1 MSDISLKNIWILK
14 QLFMANM
21 FQVKDNYRNVN
32 VTLTQ
37 TRKQEKKELLSYYWH
52 KNWCLC
58 VMTMKSEFEKRE
70 SLINE

>member
-1 MSDISLKNIWILK
+1 
-14 QLFMANM
+14 MANM

-52 KNWCLC
+52 KN
-58 VMTMKSEFEKRE
+58 
-70 SLINE
+70 